1 MFDKFIIIQIK
12 IASFNPHCNF
22 FVRNT
27 FSMFSVKNKH
37 IIVTG
42 ASGVLGSS
50 ISVALAKSGAHLT
63 ILGRNEQK
71 LKITEEKIKVY
82 GGKYLALACDVLD
95 AEELSRINDQILKEF
110 ATIDGLINVA
120 GGASKGASTRTEFLS
135 PETPIVDSFFGIDL
149 PDFQYTADLNF
160 MGTVIPCKIFG
171 EAMARQQSGNI
182 INISSMGAIQ
192 PLSKSPAYSAGKA
205 AVNNFTQWLAVHLSK
220 SNIRVNAIA
229 PGFILTEQNR
239 FLLFDEKTGEL
250 TPRGKRIVDHTPLGK
265 LGDPDDLI
273 STILWLL
280 SEQSSF
286 ITGATI
292 PVDGGFSAYNGI

>member
-1 MFDKFIIIQIK
+1 
-12 IASFNPHCNF
+12 
-22 FVRNT
+22 
-27 FSMFSVKNKH
+27 MFSVKNKYF
-37 IIVTG
+37 IVTG
-42 ASGVLGSS
+42 ASGVIGTAV
-50 ISVALAKSGAHLT
+50 SVALAKAGANLA

-71 LKITEEKIKVY
+71 LKATKEEIKVF
-82 GGKYLALACDVLD
+82 GGNHLAFTCDVLN
-95 AEELSRINDQILKEF
+95 AEELSEINDLILKMF
-110 ATIDGLINVA
+110 PRIDGLINVA
-120 GGASKGASTRTEFLS
+120 GGATKGASTKAEFLYAD
-135 PETPIVDSFFGIDL
+135 TPLEDSFFGVNIA
-149 PDFQYTADLNF
+149 DFQYTSDLNF
-160 MGTVIPCKIFG
+160 MGTVIPTKIFG
-171 EAMARQQSGNI
+171 EAMARQQCGNI
-182 INISSMGAIQ
+182 VNISSMGAIQ

-239 FLLFDEKTGEL
+239 FLLFDEITGEL

-273 STILWLL
+273 STIFWLL
-280 SEQSSF
+280 SDNSSF

>member
-1 MFDKFIIIQIK
+1 
-12 IASFNPHCNF
+12 
-22 FVRNT
+22 
-27 FSMFSVKNKH
+27 MFSVKSKQF
-37 IIVTG
+37 IVTG
-42 ASGVLGSS
+42 ASGVLGSA
-50 ISVALAKSGAHLT
+50 ISVALAKSGANLA

-71 LKITEEKIKVY
+71 LKVTEEKIKIF
-82 GGKYLALACDVLD
+82 GGNHLAFACDVLNAD
-95 AEELSRINDQILKEF
+95 ELSKINAHILKEF
-110 ATIDGLINVA
+110 TTIDGLINVA
-120 GGASKGASTRTEFLS
+120 GGATKGASTKTEFLFS
-135 PETPIVDSFFGIDL
+135 DTPLEDSFFGVNL
-149 PDFQYTADLNF
+149 TDFQYTSDLNF
-160 MGTVIPCKIFG
+160 MGTVIPAKIFG
-171 EAMARQQSGNI
+171 EAMARQQYGNI

-265 LGDPDDLI
+265 LGNPNDLI

-280 SEQSSF
+280 SAHSSF
-286 ITGATI
+286 VTGATI

>member
-1 MFDKFIIIQIK
+1 
-12 IASFNPHCNF
+12 
-22 FVRNT
+22 
-27 FSMFSVKNKH
+27 
-37 IIVTG
+37 
-42 ASGVLGSS
+42 
-50 ISVALAKSGAHLT
+50 
-63 ILGRNEQK
+63 
-71 LKITEEKIKVY
+71 
-82 GGKYLALACDVLD
+82 
-95 AEELSRINDQILKEF
+95 
-110 ATIDGLINVA
+110 
-120 GGASKGASTRTEFLS
+120 
-135 PETPIVDSFFGIDL
+135 
-149 PDFQYTADLNF
+149 
-160 MGTVIPCKIFG
+160 
-171 EAMARQQSGNI
+171 
-182 INISSMGAIQ
+182 MGAIQ